1 MKIHRNLISIFLVIS
16 VFFSLMSPT
25 YAIDFDNYNSA
36 RSSAYIN
43 AVWASASGDIGSVK
57 VSFSITATGK
67 MNSLGATIIE
77 IKDSSGTT
85 VRTFKSSSTGG
96 LMGSNATYYSSSKTW
111 YGATSGCKYYAVVY
125 FKASDSSGYDTTSY
139 TTGYCT
145 AR

>member
-1 MKIHRNLISIFLVIS
+1 MKKYNHLFVIVLIVSIVC
-16 VFFSLMSPT
+16 SLTLPAFAT
-25 YAIDFDNYNSA
+25 NDGACKSA

-43 AVWASASGDIGSVK
+43 SVWASASGGIGSVK
-57 VSFSITATGK
+57 VSFGITATGD
-67 MNSLGATIIE
+67 MDTLGVTAFE
-77 IKDSSGTT
+77 IKDSSGNT

-96 LMGSNATYYSSSKTW
+96 LMGYNETYFSGSKTW